1 MWKIL
6 GTNIAYSLYSGN
18 HAMYQNYKSAV
29 RSVRL
34 VGLVIKLVRHMYL
47 SVVWLGVDLRMDIKE
62 ERKCV
67 QMRLNY
73 GLNICYHSKFNSQ
86 CNWGVYMNNS
96 IWKRSSLWI
105 WNNLFIKKYMVYKL
119 ALKKWLWPWFACAN
133 CVALILCLIKWVQS

>member
-1 MWKIL
+1 
-6 GTNIAYSLYSGN
+6 
-18 HAMYQNYKSAV
+18 MYQNYKSAV

-96 IWKRSSLWI
+96 I
-105 WNNLFIKKYMVYKL
+105 
-119 ALKKWLWPWFACAN
+119 
-133 CVALILCLIKWVQS
+133 